1 MSRPERIEQE
11 LPSIR
16 AMLNYLVETGE
27 KPESY
32 GGVSQ
37 TVADQQRK
45 GKYEEH
51 EMPVYNG
58 HVIAGEQTYQAPRSS
73 LGLIPASHRP
83 ALRAKLTPWSR
94 TPSRAL

>member
-16 AMLNYLVETGE
+16 AKLNYLVDTEE

-45 GKYEEH
+45 GKYAEH
-51 EMPVYNG
+51 EMSVYNG
-58 HVIAGEQTYQAPRSS
+58 RVIAGELDLNREGFILVRHETKVENFYDKDEDP
-73 LGLIPASHRP
+73 LGLLPGD
-83 ALRAKLTPWSR
+83 
-94 TPSRAL
+94 